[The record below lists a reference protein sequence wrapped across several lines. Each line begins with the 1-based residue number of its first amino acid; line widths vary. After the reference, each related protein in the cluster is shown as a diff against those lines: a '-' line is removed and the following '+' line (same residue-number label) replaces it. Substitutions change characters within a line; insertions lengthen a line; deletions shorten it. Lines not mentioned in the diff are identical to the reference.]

1 MCSVF
6 FNDRPVQQLYWFTT
20 KNSTLPMSS
29 VSIVLQASFWTFLW
43 LNQPLRGLWCQGF
56 EPGKNRCHAMVI
68 AWSSLSKMQRT
79 MLFIIEAP
87 DDIVFKKGNLDVLVH
102 WNTLLEMQAVFQI
115 IFLEDMLIVT
125 NALSLLQFNVKD
137 FAAVS
142 CIVSSMLQILEVID
156 NDFDSIHLKSFN
168 KSAEIIEKIESYIK
182 WNIFLSGTHTKRS
195 RQAYIDTH
203 KEFHKEVINHLLLHW
218 QKKWKVCLTWQ
229 TYQI

>member
-6 FNDRPVQQLYWFTT
+6 FNDRPVQQTYWFTT
-20 KNSTLPMSS
+20 KNSTLQNLFNLCQLLMSL

-43 LNQPLRGLWCQGF
+43 LNQCLRGLWSQGF
-56 EPGKNRCHAMVI
+56 EPGKSKCHAMLI
-68 AWSSLSKMQRT
+68 AWSSLLKMQRT

-125 NALSLLQFNVKD
+125 NALSLLQSNVKD

-142 CIVSSMLQILEVID
+142 FIVSSMLQILEVID

-168 KSAEIIEKIESYIK
+168 KSAEIIEKIESYIQ
-182 WNIFLSGTHTKRS
+182 WNIFWSGTHTKWS
-195 RQAYIDTH
+195 RKAYIDTQL
-203 KEFHKEVINHLLLHW
+203 EFHKEDINHLLLHW
-218 QKKWKVCLTWQ
+218 
-229 TYQI
+229 